1 MIKQDNIPKLKEP
14 TTTQYSTR
22 YKGGDINPVGKKV
35 PGTRGNRTNYLPL
48 ASMHAMARSTTQLF
62 VCT

>member
-1 MIKQDNIPKLKEP
+1 MVQQDDVPKFKEP

-22 YKGGDINPVGKKV
+22 SKGGDINPIGKKV
-35 PGTRGNRTNYLPL
+35 TGTRGNRTNYLPL
-48 ASMHAMARSTTQLF
+48 ASMHAMVCSTTQLF